1 MDNKRKKILTIE
13 DLVKLCENQ
22 KLQNFNAKDTGYELC
37 VQVPATLVY
46 EKEEENTDTLGILF
60 TKLKVC
66 HTNLNVNGSYISEKN
81 MKKAMPSL
89 KYRPLLAH
97 IHQLDNGEYDFHSH
111 DMEIDENNEITYIE
125 KQIGT
130 ITADEPYL
138 EYDKDNDKTYVIAY
152 AAIPEDYTMAA
163 DIIRKKNGTTVSCEL
178 SIISMSY
185 NATEHY
191 LELEDFYFS
200 GVSCLGSEKNG
211 KEIKPGMQGA
221 RLDIADFSKENNS
234 IIKYSETV
242 NEKLIETLD
251 KLNCTIESLS
261 KFNINST
268 EKVGLSKNEEGGDEK
283 EMTKF
288 EELLKKYNK
297 TEADITFEVE
307 GLSDEELETKFA
319 ELFEEDTTDTST
331 EGTDDNADE
340 PKDGTAEGDEGTD
353 TNADTNTDESEKDAN
368 VDEPTD
374 EPKEDETATDGENFD
389 NKEEKIVP
397 KFSVTTLDGTV
408 KEFELSLDDIT
419 NALYSLINN
428 TYSEADNT
436 WYSVTVYDNGS
447 LIMHDW
453 YNNRA
458 YRQSYKQD
466 GDNFSLAGDRV
477 EVYSVWVTKEEQE
490 SLNEMKANYSS
501 IQTELNAYKEAQLD
515 AEKELIFSDE
525 AYADFIE
532 TDEFKAIKDE
542 MKVLSTDELRTKC
555 DLAFAKLVKTA
566 KTFSMKEKDEDNK
579 KKPNKIG
586 VMSTFEN
593 NADNEPYGDYFRSL
607 EK

>member
-1 MDNKRKKILTIE
+1 MVKKKHKIMTVTDLYNFCVKNNFCHFSSLDNNEEI
-13 DLVKLCENQ
+13 
-22 KLQNFNAKDTGYELC
+22 Y
-37 VQVPATLVY
+37 VQLPATFESE
-46 EKEEENTDTLGILF
+46 EKIDKDKEGLIPFVAKAYHDHI
-60 TKLKVC
+60 
-66 HTNLNVNGSYISEKN
+66 NLNKS
-81 MKKAMPSL
+81 
-89 KYRPLLAH
+89 
-97 IHQLDNGEYDFHSH
+97 
-111 DMEIDENNEITYIE
+111 
-125 KQIGT
+125 
-130 ITADEPYL
+130 
-138 EYDKDNDKTYVIAY
+138 
-152 AAIPEDYTMAA
+152 
-163 DIIRKKNGTTVSCEL
+163 
-178 SIISMSY
+178 
-185 NATEHY
+185 
-191 LELEDFYFS
+191 
-200 GVSCLGSEKNG
+200 
-211 KEIKPGMQGA
+211 EIKPEVLESTLPSAMLRPILASIVVDEHTGEKDFGSHDFTIEVDEEGNENVKYIEQPVGVIFGENTIEYDEKDEVNRAILHGYLFDGYCQDAIDIMNRRKSVACSVELSVREMSFNASDKVLSLDDFYVSGLTLLGNSVKPGMKGSK
-221 RLDIADFSKENNS
+221 LSIEDFNENNS

-307 GLSDEELETKFA
+307 GLSDEELEAKFA

-331 EGTDDNADE
+331 EGIDDNTDE
-340 PKDGTAEGDEGTD
+340 PKDGTVEGEEGTD
-353 TNADTNTDESEKDAN
+353 TNADTNTDESGKDAN
-368 VDEPTD
+368 EDEPTE

-458 YRQSYKQD
+458 YKQSYKQD
-466 GDNFSLAGDRV
+466 GDNFSLSGDRV

-490 SLNEMKANYSS
+490 ALNEMKANYSS
-501 IQTELNAYKEAQLD
+501 IQTELNTYKEAQLD

-607 EK
+607 EKI